1 MLIYDNNSED
11 GEGRTGAIPIGNRFS
26 EIRPALE
33 SLPVAPRRAGN
44 EPSRARL
51 GSARLGSVRL
61 GA

>member
-33 SLPVAPRRAGN
+33 SLPVAPRA
-44 EPSRARL
+44 PSSGPAHSDTR
-51 GSARLGSVRL
+51 
-61 GA
+61 